1 MIGINTNKEKLL
13 KFKSKYNKRKAIDRI
28 ITKFLNTEIIAK
40 E

>member
-1 MIGINTNKEKLL
+1 MIGINANKEKLL
-13 KFKSKYNKRKAIDRI
+13 KLKSKYNKRKVIDRI